1 MRRNYRQNNR
11 SYPRQDNGT
20 VENMENV
27 TNSDI
32 NIPSNIED
40 KPSAEQ
46 DKENTLNTAEVDLD
60 DSVTITMNNKE
71 NNSVPDITNM
81 DVSEITPE
89 TMSETI
95 STVPETI
102 IKTKSEII
110 PETISVKIAETT
122 SETTSE
128 TIPEITANTMSDT
141 TAGAMTEIMPDTTAG
156 AMSDIMPDT
165 TAGAMTEIMPD
176 TTAEAIT
183 ETIRDTIVEED
194 LELTMKEI
202 NEQKEDSLEIRGQ
215 EECLTDC
222 DRDIIII
229 DKERYEILASEQ
241 SFVFHPEYFGI
252 SPTWTNDLNFQYKCL
267 FELKDHQLY
276 LKSFQVTSDR
286 GYPIINNVKPEVC
299 NLEQGLETVQYVN
312 VNEPLKY
319 SGAIMFANSLVK
331 DYRSP
336 YHMDLNNPLCFSFK
350 FVGEL
355 IFEEG
360 KLITSVNHNKAMR
373 RIRKNIDLGLRSLD
387 KKQDIKCIKKFIKVS
402 FIGDY
407 QYQEKKQKRIWKDTT
422 KSRNGK
428 NKEVHIMESGK
439 KRYLGRIKKHIR
451 IFGSK

>member
-1 MRRNYRQNNR
+1 MRRNYRPNNR
-11 SYPRQDNGT
+11 SYPKQDNGT
-20 VENMENV
+20 VGNMENV
-27 TNSDI
+27 TNADI

-46 DKENTLNTAEVDLD
+46 DKENALNTAEVDLD
-60 DSVTITMNNKE
+60 DLENITMNSGE
-71 NNSVPDITNM
+71 NNSVHEITDM
-81 DVSEITPE
+81 DASEITPE
-89 TMSETI
+89 T
-95 STVPETI
+95 
-102 IKTKSEII
+102 I
-110 PETISVKIAETT
+110 PETMTETRSEKIAETA
-122 SETTSE
+122 SETTVETASE
-128 TIPEITANTMSDT
+128 TTAETMP
-141 TAGAMTEIMPDTTAG
+141 EIMPETA
-156 AMSDIMPDT
+156 
-165 TAGAMTEIMPD
+165 
-176 TTAEAIT
+176 AETIT
-183 ETIRDTIVEED
+183 ETIGDAIVEED
-194 LELTMKEI
+194 SELTMKEI
-202 NEQKEDSLEIRGQ
+202 NEQKEDSLEIQDQ
-215 EECLTDC
+215 EESLTDC

-241 SFVFHPEYFGI
+241 SYVFHPEHFGI

-331 DYRSP
+331 DYRLP
-336 YHMDLNNPLCFSFK
+336 YHMDLNNPPCFSFK

-407 QYQEKKQKRIWKDTT
+407 QYQEKKQKRIWRDTT
-422 KSRNGK
+422 KNRNAK

-439 KRYLGRIKKHIR
+439 KRYLDRIKQHIR